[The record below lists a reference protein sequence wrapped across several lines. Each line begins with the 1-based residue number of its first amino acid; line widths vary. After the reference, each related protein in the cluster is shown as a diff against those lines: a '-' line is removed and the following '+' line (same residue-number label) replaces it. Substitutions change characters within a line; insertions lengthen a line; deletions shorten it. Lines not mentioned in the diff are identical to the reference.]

1 MIDKTSTILF
11 LIGLLILL
19 AVHVKM
25 LHSNKNYN
33 HDQQITMTIWVVIS
47 IVVLGAAWVIREI
60 RYKDNFNNYP
70 YAYKS
75 GKIVGGTVYASYP
88 DEVPGLGW
96 IM

>member
-1 MIDKTSTILF
+1 MIDKISTILF

-60 RYKDNFNNYP
+60 RYKDNFNNYR
-70 YAYKS
+70 YAYQS